1 MDKIG
6 IKKLAELSRLKLSET
21 EIDEYQEKISDILK
35 YIDSL
40 KEATAGK
47 MDLVMGNLENRNVL
61 REDQNPHEG
70 GIYSDDL
77 LAASP
82 DRKDNF
88 VKVKKIL

>member
-1 MDKIG
+1 MDKVG
-6 IKKLAELSRLKLSET
+6 IKKLAELSRLKLLET

-47 MDLVMGNLENRNVL
+47 TDLIMGNLENRNIL
-61 REDQNPHEG
+61 REDQNPHES
-70 GIYSDDL
+70 GIYTDDL